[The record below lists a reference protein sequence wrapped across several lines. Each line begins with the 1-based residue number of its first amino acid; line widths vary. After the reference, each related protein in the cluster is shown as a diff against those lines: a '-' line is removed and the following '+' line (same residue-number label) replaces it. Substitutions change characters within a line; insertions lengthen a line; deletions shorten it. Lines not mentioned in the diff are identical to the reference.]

1 MAKQPLLAI
10 RVVRNPS
17 SDTFKPK
24 PKMRS
29 RLRRRRR
36 EDYLREMMM
45 STVAS
50 RQRSSSLRRNRTIK
64 KAISKSNSR

>member
-10 RVVRNPS
+10 RVVRNPL
-17 SDTFKPK
+17 SDTFKVK
-24 PKMRS
+24 PKMLS

-45 STVAS
+45 STVG
-50 RQRSSSLRRNRTIK
+50 RKQRSSSLRRNRTIK

>member
-17 SDTFKPK
+17 SDTFKAK